1 MVFNRRRGTAIV
13 EFPEGILVVSQG
25 SEFFMLAGGGANKG
39 ERRRQAALRELQE
52 ETGLK
57 PLDSKYLFSYKGRL
71 HKDFKGRGSFRD
83 YHKVFLIK
91 AQGIPTPQREI
102 KQIAFFKEG
111 SGLKLSYS
119 TQEII
124 ERFLAMKGQE
134 IMPLKCSHCGANLTI
149 LNPSEP
155 IKCSYCGT
163 IYTSSISIRN
173 KDLPLSE

>member
-25 SEFFMLAGGGANKG
+25 SEPFMLAGGGANKG
-39 ERRRQAALRELQE
+39 ETRRKAAMRELQE

-91 AQGIPTPQREI
+91 AQGTPTPQKEI

-124 ERFLAMKGQE
+124 ERFLAMRSTE
-134 IMPLKCSHCGANLTI
+134 IMPLKCSQCGANLTI
-149 LNPSEP
+149 LPSQP
-155 IKCSYCGT
+155 IKCNYCGT
-163 IYTSSISIRN
+163 VYTADIKVKN
-173 KDLPLSE
+173 KHSPLSE